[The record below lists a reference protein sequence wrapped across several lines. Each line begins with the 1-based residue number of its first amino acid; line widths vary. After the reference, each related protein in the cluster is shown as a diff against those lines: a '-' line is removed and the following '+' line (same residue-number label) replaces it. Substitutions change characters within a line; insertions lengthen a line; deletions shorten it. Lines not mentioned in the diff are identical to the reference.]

1 MKMITDY
8 EIVRHGIDNSQYFQ
22 GCGTA
27 FTDFDEVA
35 TGIGDNPKEAAE
47 DCLELLAQMGWDV
60 DSNKDLIEEV
70 NNLPIVPTITAEVN
84 EEGEDEYPED
94 CYYYLSIRVK

>member
-22 GCGTA
+22 GCGTS

-35 TGIGDNPKEAAE
+35 TGIGDNPKEAFEDAAEQLAMMGWNVDNLKNEERDLPSVYTEDQEAE
-47 DCLELLAQMGWDV
+47 D
-60 DSNKDLIEEV
+60 
-70 NNLPIVPTITAEVN
+70 T
-84 EEGEDEYPED
+84 
-94 CYYYLSIRVK
+94 YYYLSIRVK